1 MGTLEISKFPDKITV
16 SPVTI
21 GELNRAWEAGDRM
34 KKILFLEYFLRV
46 KCDLTATTAKLAA
59 QTPFFSGLTRDR
71 REF

>member
-1 MGTLEISKFPDKITV
+1 
-16 SPVTI
+16 
-21 GELNRAWEAGDRM
+21 M
-34 KKILFLEYFLRV
+34 KKILFSECFLRV